1 MGIENLLD
9 LPREELLA
17 AAVDHLLEPPDD
29 LHVAGPVELA
39 EVARAKPAVGGEELG
54 VRRWV
59 LVIAEM
65 DRRADCGDLTLGP
78 RRHVAPR
85 VVDQPEA
92 EAGGDGADRP
102 GHRLGVVIEP
112 RVGVKPG
119 LEHPVEL
126 DQVAV
131 HARAELADGLDR
143 ARGADAR
150 SKRARSGSF
159 SIAMIEAGAVG
170 M

>member
-1 MGIENLLD
+1 MTRARNHAQTVALAQPRVGNAHDGGVQDLRVGIENLLD

-65 DRRADCGDLTLGP
+65 DRGAERGDLTLGP

-85 VVDQPEA
+85 V
-92 EAGGDGADRP
+92 
-102 GHRLGVVIEP
+102 
-112 RVGVKPG
+112 
-119 LEHPVEL
+119 
-126 DQVAV
+126 
-131 HARAELADGLDR
+131 
-143 ARGADAR
+143 
-150 SKRARSGSF
+150 
-159 SIAMIEAGAVG
+159 
-170 M
+170 